1 MITLF
6 CNEEQKKEEEFFGS
20 FLVSLF
26 SLFSLSFG
34 RKCVFVLLLFLRG
47 TSFYALFVPFSLS
60 FILFGN
66 HLIRIT
72 ALYFLSSLVFI
83 HYTLYINTH
92 TRTL

>member
-6 CNEEQKKEEEFFGS
+6 NEEQKKKEFFGS

-47 TSFYALFVPFSLS
+47 TYFALFFLFSL
-60 FILFGN
+60 FYPLWQ
-66 HLIRIT
+66 
-72 ALYFLSSLVFI
+72 SSSG
-83 HYTLYINTH
+83 
-92 TRTL
+92 